1 MISCNQEGQQK
12 FEFYYYPSRNV
23 YFDVANNMYLFSV
36 DGGKNWDSVEAVTD
50 KQPAILGERKIVYST
65 THAVWIDNSEHRHEF
80 NGKLIDVTKPVSDKT
95 GNSDAADRKVKQT
108 VSTTPAVMK
117 PEKKLNFFQR
127 LFGKKNKDKNDKN

>member
-1 MISCNQEGQQK
+1 M
-12 FEFYYYPSRNV
+12 F
-23 YFDVANNMYLFSV
+23 LFSV
-36 DGGKNWDSVEAVTD
+36 DGGQTWDSVDAVTD
-50 KQPAILGERKIVYST
+50 NQPAILGDRKIVYST

-80 NGKLIDVTKPVSDKT
+80 NGRLIDVTKTFGDQP

-108 VSTTPAVMK
+108 VSTTPAEKK